1 MAWDSQWAQLGSAW
15 RAQTSWRA
23 TSRRDVALPVAPM
36 RILRFTVRFVGSTMV
51 RRVRQRC
58 RPQSETCPRTMR
70 RRAVSRCILSFAAAY
85 LTGGMATV
93 SDHPNVPREHLAT
106 RSHADA
112 RVSPALMVGATAPE
126 PGAPAS
132 PARLANLTS
141 AVIFA
146 DANTISYRKPTPDGA
161 LMQARAAAD
170 RWFGPRRP
178 AEPSPLAR
186 TAAVDACPADDPDTR
201 SGHEST
207 ITMFFAPDS
216 GTAHVMGEYVL
227 WRQANDSA
235 PIVLV
240 RHVLRDGHRPFLA
253 YKYAVAT
260 GSGVDSLA
268 AVPRDVLP
276 ISRADT
282 TTGSDVDVRALRD
295 VEWRFLVILDT
306 TSHPEHIARVH
317 IVTSLPAID
326 RLDRHECRE
335 RGRVRPRLT
344 RG

>member
-1 MAWDSQWAQLGSAW
+1 
-15 RAQTSWRA
+15 
-23 TSRRDVALPVAPM
+23 
-36 RILRFTVRFVGSTMV
+36 
-51 RRVRQRC
+51 
-58 RPQSETCPRTMR
+58 
-70 RRAVSRCILSFAAAY
+70 
-85 LTGGMATV
+85 MATV
-93 SDHPNVPREHLAT
+93 SRDPNLSPREHLSTLPRGDIRA
-106 RSHADA
+106 SLAL
-112 RVSPALMVGATAPE
+112 RVGIAAPDPGTPSSPV
-126 PGAPAS
+126 
-132 PARLANLTS
+132 RLANLTS

-161 LMQARAAAD
+161 LTQTRAAAD
-170 RWFGPRRP
+170 RWVGPHPPSER
-178 AEPSPLAR
+178 SPLAR

-201 SGHEST
+201 AGHEST

-216 GTAHVMGEYVL
+216 ATAHVAGEYVL

-235 PIVLV
+235 PVVLV

-253 YKYAVAT
+253 YKYAVPT

-282 TTGSDVDVRALRD
+282 TTGSDVDVRALRN
-295 VEWRFLVILDT
+295 VEWQFLVILDT
-306 TSHPEHIARVH
+306 TSHPERIARVNV
-317 IVTSLPAID
+317 VTSLPAID

-344 RG
+344 SG